1 MSRIR
6 SAGSRSEK
14 LMMRTQDLFKLATR
28 MFRTR
33 PARTWLTILGIG
45 VGIAAVVIL
54 VGLGYGLQGVLLE
67 KIVFG
72 DAMLSLNVI
81 TPPSRVVAIDKEEID
96 KFYLI
101 NNVED
106 VAPLA
111 SFTSLV
117 TYGDLTG
124 SIMLNGVE
132 PNYFRYAGVIP
143 LEGELFKEG
152 ETNSVIL
159 SSAVLKLFEKEP
171 ADIIGES
178 VYFKA
183 FVPIEGSDEVQEV
196 PMNKEYKVIGIVEDE
211 ASIFAYIPLHEFSS
225 RFVIP
230 FYEKARVKI
239 SGREFLDIVEEEI
252 LEKGFIVT
260 ALSKTVDQAN
270 KIFSG
275 IQVTLAL
282 FGGIALI
289 VSAIGMFNTMTVTL
303 LERTKEIGIMR
314 TIGGSPLK
322 IKVMFLT
329 ESVIMG
335 GLGGLV
341 GIGIGVGGGLFIN
354 FLLNMLAT
362 RMGGAAMALFR
373 FPIPFLIFIAIFSA
387 VMGYVTGLFPSKRAG
402 SLNPLDAIRG

>member
-1 MSRIR
+1 
-6 SAGSRSEK
+6 
-14 LMMRTQDLFKLATR
+14 

-33 PARTWLTILGIG
+33 PARTWLTIGGIG

-72 DAMLSLNVI
+72 EALLSLNVM
-81 TPPSRVVAIDKEEID
+81 TPPSRVIVIDNEEVNN
-96 KFYLI
+96 FL
-101 NNVED
+101 NLENVEE

-132 PNYFRYAGVIP
+132 PNYFRYAGVMAG
-143 LEGELFKEG
+143 EGELFNEN
-152 ETNSVIL
+152 ENDSIIL
-159 SSAVLKLFEKEP
+159 SSAVLKLFEMEP
-171 ADIIGES
+171 EEVLGKT
-178 VYFKA
+178 VNFKI
-183 FVPIEGSDEVQEV
+183 FMPIENSDEVQEISLD
-196 PMNKEYKVIGIVEDE
+196 KDYKIKGIVGDE
-211 ASIFAYIPLHEFSS
+211 ASIFAYIPLGEFTS
-225 RFVIP
+225 RFVVP
-230 FYEKARVKI
+230 FYEKARVKVTD
-239 SGREFLDIVEEEI
+239 REFLDSVESKI
-252 LEKGFIVT
+252 IEKGFVVT

-275 IQVTLAL
+275 VQIVLAL

-314 TIGGSPLK
+314 TIGGSPLN

-329 ESVIMG
+329 EAVLMG
-335 GLGGLV
+335 FLGGVV
-341 GIGIGVGGGLFIN
+341 GIGIGVGGGLSIN
-354 FLLNMLAT
+354 FLLNIVAT
-362 RMGGAAMALFR
+362 RLGGASMELFR
-373 FPIPFLIFIAIFSA
+373 FPIPFLLFIAIFSA

-402 SLNPLDAIRG
+402 SLNPLDAIRYS